1 MKRAIDRRFFLT
13 TTAAVPFVAAA
24 RHAGAGEAEDDAGGA
39 MGPKIRLSCN
49 FYTFNEPLQ
58 AGTMTLEEA
67 IDFCAEL
74 GFDAV
79 DLTGYYFPGYPEA
92 PPEAYVDETKR
103 RASRLG
109 LDVSGTGVRND
120 FTVADPEKRAA
131 DIALVKKWVR
141 VAAQLD
147 APMVR
152 VFAGHGVPEGRTH
165 EAIEGEVV
173 ACLEECVAYGE
184 RHGVMIAL
192 QNHDDV
198 FKTAAEVLAI
208 RERVPSKWFGL
219 NVDVGSVRTADP
231 YEEIAQLAPFA
242 FTWQIKESVYRRGVE
257 EKIDLRRVFGIL
269 RNAGYRGYAP
279 LEILGPGDPKP
290 RIRRFLDEARDAL
303 A

>member
-1 MKRAIDRRFFLT
+1 MRGAIDRRSFL
-13 TTAAVPFVAAA
+13 AASAVLPLVAGA
-24 RHAGAGEAEDDAGGA
+24 RQVDAGEADRAA
-39 MGPKIRLSCN
+39 RRVMGPKIRLSCN

-67 IDFCAEL
+67 IDFCGEL

-92 PPEAYVDETKR
+92 PPEAYVYETKR

-120 FTVADPEKRAA
+120 FTVADQEKRTA
-131 DIALVKKWVR
+131 DIALVKRWVG

-152 VFAGHGVPEGRTH
+152 VFAGHGVPEGRTR
-165 EAIEGEVV
+165 EETEDQVV

-184 RHGVMIAL
+184 RHGVMIVL

-198 FKTAAEVLAI
+198 FKTAAEVLVI
-208 RERVPSKWFGL
+208 RERVPSEWFGL
-219 NVDVGSVRTADP
+219 NVDVGSVRTGDP
-231 YEEIAQLAPFA
+231 YEETARLAPYA
-242 FTWQIKESVYRRGVE
+242 FTWQIKENVYRRGVE

-269 RNAGYRGYAP
+269 RDAGYRGYAP
-279 LEILGPGDPKP
+279 LEILGPGDPRP
-290 RIRRFLDEARDAL
+290 RIQRFLEEAREAL

>member
-1 MKRAIDRRFFLT
+1 MRRAIDRRSFL
-13 TTAAVPFVAAA
+13 AASAVLPLATAA
-24 RHAGAGEAEDDAGGA
+24 RHVGAGEADRAAGSA
-39 MGPKIRLSCN
+39 VGPRIRLSCN

-74 GFDAV
+74 EFDGV

-92 PPEAYVDETKR
+92 PPETYVYETKR
-103 RASRLG
+103 RVSRLG
-109 LDVSGTGVRND
+109 LEVSGTGVRND

-131 DIALVKKWVR
+131 DVALVKRWVG

-147 APMVR
+147 APMLR
-152 VFAGHGVPEGRTH
+152 VFAGPGVPEGHTREQT
-165 EAIEGEVV
+165 ERQVV
-173 ACLEECVAYGE
+173 GHLQECVAYAE
-184 RHGVMIAL
+184 RHGVMIVL

-198 FKTAAEVLAI
+198 LKTAAEVLAI

-219 NVDVGSVRTADP
+219 NVDVGSVRTGDP
-231 YEEIAQLAPFA
+231 YEEIAWLAPYA

-257 EKIDLRRVFGIL
+257 EKTDLRRVFGIL
-269 RNAGYRGYAP
+269 REAGYRGYAP
-279 LEILGPGDPKP
+279 LEILGPGDPRP
-290 RIRRFLDEARDAL
+290 RIRRFFDEAREAL